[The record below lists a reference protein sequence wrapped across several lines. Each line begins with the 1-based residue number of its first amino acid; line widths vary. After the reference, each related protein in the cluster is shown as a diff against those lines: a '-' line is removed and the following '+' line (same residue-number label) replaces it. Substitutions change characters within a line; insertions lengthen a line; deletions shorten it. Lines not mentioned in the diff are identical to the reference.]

1 MESAIVTCLQGNRW
15 NHILQLC
22 SVMVSHIDAW
32 TLMFVSPF
40 GPLLAC
46 VERYLLLVMQSDCLV
61 SCSDAIT
68 GCASLSA
75 LCTEMTAARSCW
87 SGAPELPLQTV
98 GLQTHNRMTQSPKLE
113 FLSASAFCYTCSDTS
128 RIITAVSQLPR
139 GDTYIASQCIRF
151 NANSVLQNH
160 YLYVGLELV

>member
-128 RIITAVSQLPR
+128 RIITASLNYLEVTHTLPASAYVLMLIVSCR
-139 GDTYIASQCIRF
+139 TIICMWDW
-151 NANSVLQNH
+151 N
-160 YLYVGLELV
+160 